1 MRKFRVTVNGTSY
14 NVEVEEDSKS
24 VTAVPCGQAVV
35 SAIPPAS
42 VPLPAAAAVKIAA
55 GDSAIKAPMPGKITK
70 VLVKKGDMV
79 KKGDALMILE
89 AMKMQNEITSTAS
102 GCVKLLNAA
111 DGKSV
116 KPGEVMAVI
125 G

>member
-14 NVEVEEDSKS
+14 NVEVQEEIKS
-24 VTAVPCGQAVV
+24 VTAVPAAPTVTVPAQA
-35 SAIPPAS
+35 AAS
-42 VPLPAAAAVKIAA
+42 VEIAA

-79 KKGDALMILE
+79 KKGDVLMILE
-89 AMKMQNEITSTAS
+89 AMKMQNEITSPVG
-102 GCVKLLNAA
+102 GCVTLMNVAN
-111 DGKSV
+111 GKSV

>member
-1 MRKFRVTVNGTSY
+1 MRKFRVTVNDTSY
-14 NVEVEEDSKS
+14 NVEVQEEIKS

-35 SAIPPAS
+35 PAAPTVMVSAQAAAS
-42 VPLPAAAAVKIAA
+42 VEIAA

-70 VLVKKGDMV
+70 VLVKKGDTV
-79 KKGDALMILE
+79 KKGDVLMILE
-89 AMKMQNEITSTAS
+89 AMKMQNEITSPVG
-102 GCVKLLNAA
+102 GCVTLMNVAN
-111 DGKSV
+111 GKSV